1 MHLTFMDSGLRFS
14 NFIKKFGFKIEKVAY
29 RPDLL
34 AVKYMNQYLFAIPK
48 KMYDRKFPLHMDMTG
63 LEHPDYYEC
72 EQRAIAWNAKVK
84 RTDFLEQSWE
94 IERERLCL

>member
-1 MHLTFMDSGLRFS
+1 MFMDSGLRF
-14 NFIKKFGFKIEKVAY
+14 KKYVEKFGFRIDKVAY

-48 KMYDRKFPLHMDMTG
+48 KMYDRKFPLHMDMMGT
-63 LEHPDYYEC
+63 EHPDYYEC
-72 EQRAIAWNAKVK
+72 EQWANSWNTKVK

>member
-1 MHLTFMDSGLRFS
+1 MDSGLRF
-14 NFIKKFGFKIEKVAY
+14 KKYVEKFGFRIDKVAY

-63 LEHPDYYEC
+63 WGRNTLITTSVSNGLLLGTP
-72 EQRAIAWNAKVK
+72 
-84 RTDFLEQSWE
+84 
-94 IERERLCL
+94 RLNVLTSSSNPGR